1 MKKSMLSVS
10 AGLIA
15 AGSLF
20 LMGCMT
26 YPLAIAPSTKP
37 ITANDIVTEI
47 GPANGSA
54 WYTVVFGIPVGEQHQ
69 VGPALKRALESSGG
83 DALIEVKMEY
93 HSYNLGPVVLLR
105 TDIYGTAVKIK
116 KGGAGMAR

>member
-26 YPLAIAPSTKP
+26 YPLTISPSTKP

-47 GPANGSA
+47 GPASGSA
-54 WYTVVFGIPVGEQHQ
+54 WYTIIMGLPVGEQHQ

-93 HSYNLGPVVLLR
+93 HTYNLMFATILR

-116 KGGAGMAR
+116 KGGAR

>member
-1 MKKSMLSVS
+1 MKKSLPIVGVALML
-10 AGLIA
+10 AGALA
-15 AGSLF
+15 LT
-20 LMGCMT
+20 GCMT
-26 YPLAIAPSTKP
+26 YPLTVSPSTRP
-37 ITANDIVTEI
+37 ITANDAVTEI

-54 WYTVVFGIPVGEQHQ
+54 WTTILFGMPLGEQHQ

-93 HSYNLGPVVLLR
+93 HVYNFLLFTVLR

-116 KGGAGMAR
+116 KGGASR